1 MTTAAAGQPLEQLW
15 NVEYVRNDV
24 FTLVNLASGKV
35 LDYYGESITLKNSD
49 NSGTQLWRYA
59 GGSLANEEGYALSG
73 EVLLAQHE
81 YVSPI
86 ITADSVSISLD
97 VTEMR
102 EGEQIRLNIAA
113 SPAAAAATG
122 FDWDISGSGS
132 VDISDNGT
140 ITALKAGAVNIAAVA
155 KGSGAVS
162 NTVTLTVNRS
172 CCNG

>member
-24 FTLVNLASGKV
+24 FALVNLASGKV
-35 LDYYGESITLKNSD
+35 LDYDGESITLKNSD

-81 YVSPI
+81 Y